1 MNSLDFLK
9 QAQLADNLGYFRL
22 ADQLY
27 KKASRTITA
36 SAFDRALFEAL
47 EKAGIKASERASLEA
62 IEVAL
67 SDSIMAVIRTGESAE
82 FRLFAKEAG
91 LSDETILELM
101 LNAFKNKRFSPTT
114 LERMAKILENK
125 LNSEDSIFNRMLKDV
140 PPKDVPPKDVPPKD
154 VPPKDVPPIETPLD
168 VPPSKFD
175 KLKGNLKQTI
185 NKMMSL
191 SSNKKKLAG
200 LGILVLGS
208 AAAGWYFVN
217 ANGDPVSDEE
227 VEAALNGA
235 DPYSNM
241 YEDRMKAGQQQRQN
255 EAAQKFVDENK
266 SKYTSQ
272 RAFYDAALGA
282 GDKNF
287 ANDVIAIVKK
297 DTPELPRE
305 PTKSGEKESSSYLNK
320 TPYSGS

>member
-91 LSDETILELM
+91 LSDETIQELM
-101 LNAFKNKRFSPTT
+101 QNAFKNKRFSPTT

-125 LNSEDSIFNRMLKDV
+125 LNSEDSIFNRMFK
-140 PPKDVPPKDVPPKD
+140 
-154 VPPKDVPPIETPLD
+154 D

-241 YEDRMKAGQQQRQN
+241 YEDRMKAGQQQKQN

-305 PTKSGEKESSSYLNK
+305 PTKSGEKENSSYLNK

>member
-91 LSDETILELM
+91 LSDETVQELM
-101 LNAFKNKRFSPTT
+101 QNAFRNKRFSPKT
-114 LERMAKILENK
+114 LDRMAKILENK
-125 LNSEDSIFNRMLKDV
+125 LNSEDSIFNRMFKDT
-140 PPKDVPPKDVPPKD
+140 PPKD
-154 VPPKDVPPIETPLD
+154 VPPKDVPPIETPPKD
-168 VPPSKFD
+168 IPPIETPIEIPPSK
-175 KLKGNLKQTI
+175 LKNLGQNI
-185 NKMMSL
+185 QSIFNKIG
-191 SSNKKKLAG
+191 SSNVVRLLKIAG
-200 LGILVLGS
+200 IIVVVG
-208 AAAGWYFVN
+208 AAGVYFMSV
-217 ANGDPVSDEE
+217 NGDPVSDEE

-266 SKYTSQ
+266 SNYTSQ

-320 TPYSGS
+320 TPYSGN

>member
-91 LSDETILELM
+91 LSDETVQELM
-101 LNAFKNKRFSPTT
+101 QNAFKNKRFSPTT

-125 LNSEDSIFNRMLKDV
+125 LNSEDSIFNRMF
-140 PPKDVPPKDVPPKD
+140 KD
-154 VPPKDVPPIETPLD
+154 VPPKDVPPIETPPKDIPPIETPLEI
-168 VPPSKFD
+168 PPSK
-175 KLKGNLKQTI
+175 LKNLGQKIQSI
-185 NKMMSL
+185 IQKIGP
-191 SSNKKKLAG
+191 SNAFRLLKIA
-200 LGILVLGS
+200 GILVVVG
-208 AAAGWYFVN
+208 AAGVYFVSV
-217 ANGDPVSDEE
+217 NGDPVSDEE

>member
-91 LSDETILELM
+91 LSDETIQELM
-101 LNAFKNKRFSPTT
+101 QNAFKNKRFSPTT

-125 LNSEDSIFNRMLKDV
+125 LNSEDSIFNRMFKDV
-140 PPKDVPPKDVPPKD
+140 PPKDI
-154 VPPKDVPPIETPLD
+154 PPIETPLD

-175 KLKGNLKQTI
+175 KLKGNLKQII
-185 NKMMSL
+185 NKMLSL
-191 SSNKKKLAG
+191 SSNQKKLAG

-227 VEAALNGA
+227 VHAALTGD

>member
-27 KKASRTITA
+27 KKASRTVTA
-36 SAFDRALFEAL
+36 SAFDKALLEAL
-47 EKAGIKASERASLEA
+47 EKAGIKAGEKASLEA
-62 IEVAL
+62 VQTALLSALRKAMTKGEAAELRLLLKESGVA
-67 SDSIMAVIRTGESAE
+67 E
-82 FRLFAKEAG
+82 
-91 LSDETILELM
+91 ETIEKIV
-101 LNAFKNKRFSPTT
+101 KNTVDEKAPT
-114 LERMAKILENK
+114 LEFLKSVAIDLEAN
-125 LNSEDSIFNRMLKDV
+125 LNGSKSIFNRMK
-140 PPKDVPPKDVPPKD
+140 
-154 VPPKDVPPIETPLD
+154 PL
-168 VPPSKFD
+168 
-175 KLKGNLKQTI
+175 NRT
-185 NKMMSL
+185 MSYVKEKI
-191 SSNKKKLAG
+191 SSLMKNPGAMKKLIKYGIVASVG
-200 LGILVLGS
+200 ALG
-208 AAAGWYFVN
+208 WNFVN

-227 VEAALNGA
+227 VHAALTGD
-235 DPYSNM
+235 DPYSDM
-241 YEDRMKAGQQQRQN
+241 FEDRMKAGQQQGQN
-255 EAAQKFVDENK
+255 DAAQKFVDENK

>member
-91 LSDETILELM
+91 LSDETVQELM
-101 LNAFKNKRFSPTT
+101 QNAFKNKRFSPTT

-125 LNSEDSIFNRMLKDV
+125 LNSEDSIFNRMFKDV
-140 PPKDVPPKDVPPKD
+140 PPKDVPPIETPPKD
-154 VPPKDVPPIETPLD
+154 IPPIETPLD

-175 KLKGNLKQTI
+175 KLKGNLKQII
-185 NKMMSL
+185 NKMLSL
-191 SSNKKKLAG
+191 SSNQKKLAG

-227 VEAALNGA
+227 VHAALTGD

>member
-36 SAFDRALFEAL
+36 SGFDRALFEAL

-91 LSDETILELM
+91 LSDEAVQELM
-101 LNAFKNKRFSPTT
+101 QNAFRSKKFSPTT

-125 LNSEDSIFNRMLKDV
+125 LNSEDSIFNRMFKDV
-140 PPKDVPPKDVPPKD
+140 PPKDIPPKDI
-154 VPPKDVPPIETPLD
+154 PPIETPLD

-175 KLKGNLKQTI
+175 KLKGNLKQII
-185 NKMMSL
+185 NKMLSL
-191 SSNKKKLAG
+191 SSNQKKLAG

-227 VEAALNGA
+227 VHAALTGD

>member
-91 LSDETILELM
+91 LSDETVQELM
-101 LNAFKNKRFSPTT
+101 QNAFKNKRFSPTT

-125 LNSEDSIFNRMLKDV
+125 LNSEDSIFNRMF
-140 PPKDVPPKDVPPKD
+140 KD

-175 KLKGNLKQTI
+175 KLKGNLKQII
-185 NKMMSL
+185 NKMLSL
-191 SSNKKKLAG
+191 SSNQKKLAG

-227 VEAALNGA
+227 VHAALTGD

>member
-91 LSDETILELM
+91 LSDKTVQELM
-101 LNAFKNKRFSPTT
+101 QNAFKDKRFIPKT
-114 LERMAKILENK
+114 LDRMAKILENK
-125 LNSEDSIFNRMLKDV
+125 LNSEDSIFNRMFKDT
-140 PPKDVPPKDVPPKD
+140 PPKDVPPIETPPKD
-154 VPPKDVPPIETPLD
+154 IPPIETPLD

-175 KLKGNLKQTI
+175 KLKGNLKQII
-185 NKMMSL
+185 NKMLSL
-191 SSNKKKLAG
+191 SSNQKKLAG

-227 VEAALNGA
+227 VHAALTGD

>member
-1 MNSLDFLK
+1 
-9 QAQLADNLGYFRL
+9 
-22 ADQLY
+22 
-27 KKASRTITA
+27 
-36 SAFDRALFEAL
+36 
-47 EKAGIKASERASLEA
+47 
-62 IEVAL
+62 
-67 SDSIMAVIRTGESAE
+67 
-82 FRLFAKEAG
+82 
-91 LSDETILELM
+91 M
-101 LNAFKNKRFSPTT
+101 L
-114 LERMAKILENK
+114 
-125 LNSEDSIFNRMLKDV
+125 
-140 PPKDVPPKDVPPKD
+140 
-154 VPPKDVPPIETPLD
+154 KDVPPIETLPKDIPPIETPLNL
-168 VPPSKFD
+168 PPSKFD

-200 LGILVLGS
+200 LGILALGS

-266 SKYTSQ
+266 SNYTSQ

>member
-91 LSDETILELM
+91 LKDETIQELM
-101 LNAFKNKRFSPTT
+101 QNAFKNKRFSPAT

-125 LNSEDSIFNRMLKDV
+125 LNSEDSIFNRMF
-140 PPKDVPPKDVPPKD
+140 KD
-154 VPPKDVPPIETPLD
+154 VPPKDVPPIETPPKDIPPIETPLD
-168 VPPSKFD
+168 VPPSKFV

-241 YEDRMKAGQQQRQN
+241 YEDRMKAGQQQKQN

-305 PTKSGEKESSSYLNK
+305 PTKSGEKENSSYLNK

>member
-125 LNSEDSIFNRMLKDV
+125 LNSEDSIFNRML
-140 PPKDVPPKDVPPKD
+140 KDVPPKDVPPKD

>member
-27 KKASRTITA
+27 KKASRTVTA
-36 SAFDRALFEAL
+36 SAFDKALLEAL
-47 EKAGIKASERASLEA
+47 EKAGIKAGEKASLEA
-62 IEVAL
+62 VQTALLSALRKAMTKGEAAELRLLLKESGVA
-67 SDSIMAVIRTGESAE
+67 E
-82 FRLFAKEAG
+82 
-91 LSDETILELM
+91 ETIEKIV
-101 LNAFKNKRFSPTT
+101 KNTVDEKAPT
-114 LERMAKILENK
+114 LEFLKSVAIDLEAN
-125 LNSEDSIFNRMLKDV
+125 LNGSKSIFNRMK
-140 PPKDVPPKDVPPKD
+140 
-154 VPPKDVPPIETPLD
+154 PL
-168 VPPSKFD
+168 
-175 KLKGNLKQTI
+175 NRT
-185 NKMMSL
+185 MSYVKEKI
-191 SSNKKKLAG
+191 SSLMKNPGAMKKLIKYGIVASVG
-200 LGILVLGS
+200 ALG
-208 AAAGWYFVN
+208 WNFVN

-227 VEAALNGA
+227 VHAALTGD

-241 YEDRMKAGQQQRQN
+241 FEDRMKAGQQQGQN
-255 EAAQKFVDENK
+255 DAAQKFVDENK

>member
-22 ADQLY
+22 ADKLFNN
-27 KKASRTITA
+27 ASRVVLA
-36 SAFDRALFEAL
+36 SAFDKALFEAL
-47 EKAGIKASERASLEA
+47 EKAGIKAGSASREAISKFFLKSLEA
-62 IEVAL
+62 AMIKGESQELYLLLREAGYSDEAIGKIIADTRLKKAPSAEVAI
-67 SDSIMAVIRTGESAE
+67 DIVAN
-82 FRLFAKEAG
+82 
-91 LSDETILELM
+91 LEKN
-101 LNAFKNKRFSPTT
+101 LN
-114 LERMAKILENK
+114 
-125 LNSEDSIFNRMLKDV
+125 NSTSIFNRMKPSFSDKIKEVGSKGKD
-140 PPKDVPPKDVPPKD
+140 
-154 VPPKDVPPIETPLD
+154 IFT
-168 VPPSKFD
+168 
-175 KLKGNLKQTI
+175 KLM
-185 NKMMSL
+185 NKPNAKKSL
-191 SSNKKKLAG
+191 AIAG
-200 LGILVLGS
+200 IFAV
-208 AAAGWYFVN
+208 AGGAGMYFIK
-217 ANGDPVSDEE
+217 ANGEEASDEE

-297 DTPELPRE
+297 DTPELSRE
-305 PTKSGEKESSSYLNK
+305 PTESEGKESSSYLNK
-320 TPYSGS
+320 TPYS

>member
-36 SAFDRALFEAL
+36 SAFDKALAEAL
-47 EKAGIKASERASLEA
+47 EKAGIKAGERASLEA

-91 LSDETILELM
+91 LSDEAVQELM
-101 LNAFKNKRFSPTT
+101 QNAFRNKKFSPTT

-125 LNSEDSIFNRMLKDV
+125 LNSEDSIFNRMFKDV
-140 PPKDVPPKDVPPKD
+140 PPKDIPPKD
-154 VPPKDVPPIETPLD
+154 VPPKDVPPIETPLEI
-168 VPPSKFD
+168 PPSKF
-175 KLKGNLKQTI
+175 KNLGKKIQSIINIIGPSNAFRLLKI
-185 NKMMSL
+185 
-191 SSNKKKLAG
+191 AG
-200 LGILVLGS
+200 IIAVVG
-208 AAAGWYFVN
+208 AAGIYFVSV
-217 ANGDPVSDEE
+217 NGDPVSDEE

-241 YEDRMKAGQQQRQN
+241 YEDRMKAGQQQKQN

>member
-27 KKASRTITA
+27 KKASRTVTA
-36 SAFDRALFEAL
+36 SGFDRALFEVL
-47 EKAGIKASERASLEA
+47 EKAGFKAGQKASLES
-62 IEVAL
+62 INKAL
-67 SDSIMAVIRTGESAE
+67 VSAFRKAMVDADAVEL
-82 FRLFAKEAG
+82 RLLLKEAG
-91 LSDETILELM
+91 VADEEIEKIVTRAIDRKPPPNVEFLKGVVKSLETN
-101 LNAFKNKRFSPTT
+101 LNGSK
-114 LERMAKILENK
+114 
-125 LNSEDSIFNRMLKDV
+125 SIFNRMK
-140 PPKDVPPKDVPPKD
+140 
-154 VPPKDVPPIETPLD
+154 PL
-168 VPPSKFD
+168 
-175 KLKGNLKQTI
+175 NRT
-185 NKMMSL
+185 MSYVKEKI
-191 SSNKKKLAG
+191 SSLMKNPGAMKKLRN
-200 LGILVLGS
+200 LGIFAALS
-208 AAAGWYFVN
+208 AAGWSFVN

-241 YEDRMKAGQQQRQN
+241 YEDRMKAGQQQAQN

-266 SKYTSQ
+266 SKYTNQ

-305 PTKSGEKESSSYLNK
+305 PTKSGEKDSSSYLNK

>member
-154 VPPKDVPPIETPLD
+154 VPPKDIPPIETPLD

-175 KLKGNLKQTI
+175 KLKGNLKQII
-185 NKMMSL
+185 NKMLSL
-191 SSNKKKLAG
+191 SSNQKKLAG

-227 VEAALNGA
+227 VHAALTGD

>member
-91 LSDETILELM
+91 LSDETVQELM
-101 LNAFKNKRFSPTT
+101 QNAFKNKRFSPTT

-125 LNSEDSIFNRMLKDV
+125 LNSEDSIFNRMF
-140 PPKDVPPKDVPPKD
+140 KDVPPKD

-168 VPPSKFD
+168 VPPSKF
-175 KLKGNLKQTI
+175 KNLGKKIQSIINIIGPSNAFRLLKI
-185 NKMMSL
+185 
-191 SSNKKKLAG
+191 AG
-200 LGILVLGS
+200 IIAVVG
-208 AAAGWYFVN
+208 AAGIYFVSV
-217 ANGDPVSDEE
+217 NGDPVSDEE

-266 SKYTSQ
+266 SKYTNQ

-305 PTKSGEKESSSYLNK
+305 PTKSGEKENSSYLNK

>member
-1 MNSLDFLK
+1 
-9 QAQLADNLGYFRL
+9 
-22 ADQLY
+22 
-27 KKASRTITA
+27 
-36 SAFDRALFEAL
+36 
-47 EKAGIKASERASLEA
+47 
-62 IEVAL
+62 
-67 SDSIMAVIRTGESAE
+67 MAVIRTGESAE

-91 LSDETILELM
+91 LSDKTVQELM
-101 LNAFKNKRFSPTT
+101 QNAFKDKRFIPKT
-114 LERMAKILENK
+114 LDRMAKILENK
-125 LNSEDSIFNRMLKDV
+125 LNSEDSIFNRMFKDT
-140 PPKDVPPKDVPPKD
+140 PPKDVPPIETPPKD
-154 VPPKDVPPIETPLD
+154 IPPIETPLD

-175 KLKGNLKQTI
+175 KLKGNLKQII
-185 NKMMSL
+185 NKMLSL
-191 SSNKKKLAG
+191 SSNQKKLAG

-227 VEAALNGA
+227 VHAALTGD

>member
-91 LSDETILELM
+91 LSDETVVELM

-140 PPKDVPPKDVPPKD
+140 PPIETPPKDI
-154 VPPKDVPPIETPLD
+154 PPIETPLD

-305 PTKSGEKESSSYLNK
+305 PTKSGEKENSSYLNK

>member
-91 LSDETILELM
+91 LSDKTVQELM
-101 LNAFKNKRFSPTT
+101 QNAFKNKRFSPTT

-125 LNSEDSIFNRMLKDV
+125 LNSEDSIFNRMF
-140 PPKDVPPKDVPPKD
+140 KD

-175 KLKGNLKQTI
+175 KLKGNLKQII
-185 NKMMSL
+185 NKMLSL
-191 SSNKKKLAG
+191 SSNQKKLAG

-227 VEAALNGA
+227 VHAALTGD

>member
-91 LSDETILELM
+91 LSDETIQELM
-101 LNAFKNKRFSPTT
+101 QNAFKNKKFSPTT

-125 LNSEDSIFNRMLKDV
+125 LNSEDSIFNRMF
-140 PPKDVPPKDVPPKD
+140 KD
-154 VPPKDVPPIETPLD
+154 VPPKDVPPIETPPKDIPPIETPLEI
-168 VPPSKFD
+168 PPSK
-175 KLKGNLKQTI
+175 LKNLGQKIQSI
-185 NKMMSL
+185 IQKIGP
-191 SSNKKKLAG
+191 SNAFRLLKIA
-200 LGILVLGS
+200 GILGVVG
-208 AAAGWYFVN
+208 AAGVYFVSV
-217 ANGDPVSDEE
+217 NGDPVSEEE

-305 PTKSGEKESSSYLNK
+305 PTKSGEKETSSYLNK

>member
-91 LSDETILELM
+91 LSDETVQELM
-101 LNAFKNKRFSPTT
+101 QNAFKNKRFSPTT

-125 LNSEDSIFNRMLKDV
+125 LNSEDSIFNRMF
-140 PPKDVPPKDVPPKD
+140 KDVPPKD
-154 VPPKDVPPIETPLD
+154 VPPKDVPPIETPPKDIPPIETPLEI
-168 VPPSKFD
+168 PPSK
-175 KLKGNLKQTI
+175 LKNLGQKIQSI
-185 NKMMSL
+185 IQKIGP
-191 SSNKKKLAG
+191 SNAFRLLKIA
-200 LGILVLGS
+200 GILVVVG
-208 AAAGWYFVN
+208 AAGVYFVSV
-217 ANGDPVSDEE
+217 NGDPVSDEE

-241 YEDRMKAGQQQRQN
+241 YEDRMKAGQQQKQN

-305 PTKSGEKESSSYLNK
+305 PTKSGEKENSSYLNK

>member
-67 SDSIMAVIRTGESAE
+67 SDSIKAVIRTGESAE

-91 LSDETILELM
+91 LSDETVVELM

-140 PPKDVPPKDVPPKD
+140 PPIET
-154 VPPKDVPPIETPLD
+154 PPKDVPPIETPLD
-168 VPPSKFD
+168 LPPSKFD

-241 YEDRMKAGQQQRQN
+241 YEDRMKAGQQQKQN

-305 PTKSGEKESSSYLNK
+305 PTKSGEKENSSYLNK

>member
-9 QAQLADNLGYFRL
+9 QAQLADRIGNFKL
-22 ADQLY
+22 ADKLFN
-27 KKASRTITA
+27 KASRVVLA
-36 SAFDRALFEAL
+36 NAFDKALFEAL
-47 EKAGIKASERASLEA
+47 EKAGYKAGERASLEA
-62 IEVAL
+62 IEIAL
-67 SDSIMAVIRTGESAE
+67 ADAILTASRTGEFAE
-82 FRLFAKEAG
+82 FRLLAKEAG
-91 LSDETILELM
+91 LADDTISKYIDQVSIGKLDPKIIENIAKELEV
-101 LNAFKNKRFSPTT
+101 
-114 LERMAKILENK
+114 K
-125 LNSEDSIFNRMLKDV
+125 LNSKDSIFSRMIKDTS
-140 PPKDVPPKDVPPKD
+140 PKDVPSIKT
-154 VPPKDVPPIETPLD
+154 PINT
-168 VPPSKFD
+168 PPSKTPINKIKD
-175 KLKGNLKQTI
+175 VTGNLKQ
-185 NKMMSL
+185 KVQSL
-191 SSNKKKLAG
+191 MKKLGPKGVKILKAAG
-200 LGILVLGS
+200 IIAVVG
-208 AAAGWYFVN
+208 AAGWYFVSV
-217 ANGDPVSDEE
+217 NGDPISDEE

-305 PTKSGEKESSSYLNK
+305 PTKSEGKESSSYLNK
-320 TPYSGS
+320 TPYSGN

>member
-27 KKASRTITA
+27 KKASRTVTA
-36 SAFDRALFEAL
+36 SAFDKALAEAL
-47 EKAGIKASERASLEA
+47 EKAGIKAGERASLKA
-62 IEVAL
+62 IETAL
-67 SDSIMAVIRTGESAE
+67 ADAIMTAVRTGESAE
-82 FRLFAKEAG
+82 FRLLAKEAG
-91 LSDETILELM
+91 LSDKTISTYIDQAFRLRKPDPKIIGRIAKALEV
-101 LNAFKNKRFSPTT
+101 
-114 LERMAKILENK
+114 K

-140 PPKDVPPKDVPPKD
+140 PPIETPPKDI
-154 VPPKDVPPIETPLD
+154 PPIETPLD

-175 KLKGNLKQTI
+175 KLKGNLKQII
-185 NKMMSL
+185 NKMLSL
-191 SSNKKKLAG
+191 SSNQKKLAG
-200 LGILVLGS
+200 RGILVLGS

-227 VEAALNGA
+227 VHAALTGD

>member
-91 LSDETILELM
+91 LSDETVQELM
-101 LNAFKNKRFSPTT
+101 QNAFKNKRFSPTT

-125 LNSEDSIFNRMLKDV
+125 LNSEDSIFNRMF
-140 PPKDVPPKDVPPKD
+140 KDVPPKD

-168 VPPSKFD
+168 VPPSKF
-175 KLKGNLKQTI
+175 KNLGKKIQSIINIIGPSNAFRLLKI
-185 NKMMSL
+185 
-191 SSNKKKLAG
+191 AG
-200 LGILVLGS
+200 IIAVVG
-208 AAAGWYFVN
+208 AAGIYFVSV
-217 ANGDPVSDEE
+217 NGDPVSDEE

-241 YEDRMKAGQQQRQN
+241 YEDRMKAGQQQKQN

-305 PTKSGEKESSSYLNK
+305 PTKSGEKENSSYLNK

>member
-1 MNSLDFLK
+1 MNTLDFLK

-27 KKASRTITA
+27 KKASRVVIS
-36 SAFDRALFEAL
+36 SAFDKALSEAL
-47 EKAGIKASERASLEA
+47 EKAGIKAGERASLKA
-62 IEVAL
+62 IETALADAIMVA
-67 SDSIMAVIRTGESAE
+67 IRTGESTE
-82 FRLFAKEAG
+82 FRLFAKEVG
-91 LSDETILELM
+91 LNDVAISKLISD
-101 LNAFKNKRFSPTT
+101 AHA
-114 LERMAKILENK
+114 ERRIDPPIVKSMARILENK

-140 PPKDVPPKDVPPKD
+140 PPIETPPKDL
-154 VPPKDVPPIETPLD
+154 PPIETPLD
-168 VPPSKFD
+168 LPPSKFD

-241 YEDRMKAGQQQRQN
+241 YEDRMKAGQQQKQN

-297 DTPELPRE
+297 DTPDLPRE
-305 PTKSGEKESSSYLNK
+305 PNKSEGKESSSYLNK

>member
-27 KKASRTITA
+27 KKASRTVTA
-36 SAFDRALFEAL
+36 SAFDKALAEAL
-47 EKAGIKASERASLEA
+47 EKAGIKAGETASLKA
-62 IEVAL
+62 IETAL
-67 SDSIMAVIRTGESAE
+67 ADAIMTAVRTGESAE
-82 FRLFAKEAG
+82 FRLLAKEAG
-91 LSDETILELM
+91 LSDKTISTYIDQAFTLRKPDPKIIGRIAKALEV
-101 LNAFKNKRFSPTT
+101 
-114 LERMAKILENK
+114 K
-125 LNSEDSIFNRMLKDV
+125 LNSEDSIFNRMF
-140 PPKDVPPKDVPPKD
+140 KDVPPKD
-154 VPPKDVPPIETPLD
+154 VPPKDVPPIETLPKDIPPIETPLNL
-168 VPPSKFD
+168 PPSKFD

-200 LGILVLGS
+200 LGILALGS

>member
-27 KKASRTITA
+27 KKASRTVTA
-36 SAFDRALFEAL
+36 SAFDKALAEAL
-47 EKAGIKASERASLEA
+47 EKAGIKAGERASLKA
-62 IEVAL
+62 IETAL
-67 SDSIMAVIRTGESAE
+67 ADAIMTAVRTGESAE
-82 FRLFAKEAG
+82 FRLLAKEAG
-91 LSDETILELM
+91 LSDKTISTYIDQAFRLRKPDPKIIGRIAKALEV
-101 LNAFKNKRFSPTT
+101 
-114 LERMAKILENK
+114 K
-125 LNSEDSIFNRMLKDV
+125 LNSEDSIFNRMF
-140 PPKDVPPKDVPPKD
+140 KD
-154 VPPKDVPPIETPLD
+154 VPPKDVPPIETPPKDVPPIETPLD
-168 VPPSKFD
+168 LPPSKFD

-200 LGILVLGS
+200 LGILALGS

>member
-27 KKASRTITA
+27 KKASRTVTA
-36 SAFDRALFEAL
+36 SAFDKALAEAL
-47 EKAGIKASERASLEA
+47 EKAGIKAGERASLKA
-62 IEVAL
+62 IETAL
-67 SDSIMAVIRTGESAE
+67 ADAIMTAVRTGESAE
-82 FRLFAKEAG
+82 FRLLAKEAG
-91 LSDETILELM
+91 LSDKTISTYIDQAFRLRKPDPKIIGRIAKALEV
-101 LNAFKNKRFSPTT
+101 
-114 LERMAKILENK
+114 K
-125 LNSEDSIFNRMLKDV
+125 LNSEDSIFNRMF
-140 PPKDVPPKDVPPKD
+140 KDVPPKD
-154 VPPKDVPPIETPLD
+154 VPPKDVPPIETPPKDVPPIETPLD
-168 VPPSKFD
+168 LPPSKFD

-200 LGILVLGS
+200 LGILALGS

>member
-91 LSDETILELM
+91 LSDETIQELM
-101 LNAFKNKRFSPTT
+101 QNAFKNKRFSPTT
-114 LERMAKILENK
+114 LERMAKDLENK
-125 LNSEDSIFNRMLKDV
+125 LYSEDSIFNRMLKDV
-140 PPKDVPPKDVPPKD
+140 PPKDVPPIETPPKD
-154 VPPKDVPPIETPLD
+154 IPPIETPLD

-175 KLKGNLKQTI
+175 KLKGNLKQII
-185 NKMMSL
+185 NKMLSL
-191 SSNKKKLAG
+191 SSNQKKLAG
-200 LGILVLGS
+200 RGILVLGS
-208 AAAGWYFVN
+208 AVAGWYFVN

-227 VEAALNGA
+227 VHAALTGD

>member
-36 SAFDRALFEAL
+36 SSFDRALFEAL

-91 LSDETILELM
+91 LSDETVQELM
-101 LNAFKNKRFSPTT
+101 QNAFKNKRFSPRT
-114 LERMAKILENK
+114 LDRMAKILENK
-125 LNSEDSIFNRMLKDV
+125 LNSEDSIFNRMFKDT
-140 PPKDVPPKDVPPKD
+140 PPKD
-154 VPPKDVPPIETPLD
+154 VPPKDVPPIETPPKD
-168 VPPSKFD
+168 VPPIETPLEIPPS
-175 KLKGNLKQTI
+175 KLKNLGQNIQSII
-185 NKMMSL
+185 NKIGP
-191 SSNKKKLAG
+191 SNAVRLLKIAG
-200 LGILVLGS
+200 IIVVVG
-208 AAAGWYFVN
+208 AAGVYFMSV
-217 ANGDPVSDEE
+217 NGDPVSDEE

-305 PTKSGEKESSSYLNK
+305 PIKSGEKESSSYLNK

>member
-62 IEVAL
+62 IELAL

-91 LSDETILELM
+91 LSDEAVQELM
-101 LNAFKNKRFSPTT
+101 QNAVRYKKFSPTT

-125 LNSEDSIFNRMLKDV
+125 LNSEDSIFNRMFKDV

-154 VPPKDVPPIETPLD
+154 VPPKDVPPIETPLEI
-168 VPPSKFD
+168 PPSKF
-175 KLKGNLKQTI
+175 KNLGKKIQSIINIIGPSNAFRLLKI
-185 NKMMSL
+185 
-191 SSNKKKLAG
+191 AG
-200 LGILVLGS
+200 IIAVVG
-208 AAAGWYFVN
+208 AAGIYFVSV
-217 ANGDPVSDEE
+217 NGDPVSDEE

>member
-62 IEVAL
+62 IEIAL
-67 SDSIMAVIRTGESAE
+67 RDSIMAVIRTGESAE

-91 LSDETILELM
+91 LSDETVQELM
-101 LNAFKNKRFSPTT
+101 QNAFKDKRFSPGT
-114 LERMAKILENK
+114 LDRMAKILENK
-125 LNSEDSIFNRMLKDV
+125 LNSEDSIFNRMFKDT
-140 PPKDVPPKDVPPKD
+140 PPKD
-154 VPPKDVPPIETPLD
+154 VPPKDVPPIETPPKD
-168 VPPSKFD
+168 VPPIETPLEIPPS
-175 KLKGNLKQTI
+175 KLKNLGQNIQSII
-185 NKMMSL
+185 NKIGP
-191 SSNKKKLAG
+191 SNAFRLLKIAG
-200 LGILVLGS
+200 IIVVVG
-208 AAAGWYFVN
+208 AAGVYFMSV
-217 ANGDPVSDEE
+217 NGDPVSDEE

>member
-27 KKASRTITA
+27 KKASRTVTA
-36 SAFDRALFEAL
+36 SAFDKALAEAL
-47 EKAGIKASERASLEA
+47 EKAGIKAGETASLKA
-62 IEVAL
+62 IETAL
-67 SDSIMAVIRTGESAE
+67 ADAIMTAVRTGESAE
-82 FRLFAKEAG
+82 FRLLAKEAG
-91 LSDETILELM
+91 LSDKTISTYIDQAYRLRKPDPKIIGRIAKALEV
-101 LNAFKNKRFSPTT
+101 
-114 LERMAKILENK
+114 K

-140 PPKDVPPKDVPPKD
+140 PPIETLPKDI
-154 VPPKDVPPIETPLD
+154 PPIETPLNL
-168 VPPSKFD
+168 PPSKFD

-200 LGILVLGS
+200 LGILALGS

-266 SKYTSQ
+266 SNYTSQ

>member
-91 LSDETILELM
+91 LSDETIQELM
-101 LNAFKNKRFSPTT
+101 QNAFKNKRFSPTT
-114 LERMAKILENK
+114 LERMAKDLENK
-125 LNSEDSIFNRMLKDV
+125 LNSDDSIFNRMLKDV
-140 PPKDVPPKDVPPKD
+140 PPIETPPKDL
-154 VPPKDVPPIETPLD
+154 PPIETPLD
-168 VPPSKFD
+168 LPPSKFD

-241 YEDRMKAGQQQRQN
+241 YEDRMKAGQQQKQN

-305 PTKSGEKESSSYLNK
+305 PTKSGEKENSSYLNK

>member
-27 KKASRTITA
+27 KKASRTVTA
-36 SAFDRALFEAL
+36 SVFDKALAEAL
-47 EKAGIKASERASLEA
+47 EKAGIKAGETASLKA
-62 IEVAL
+62 IETAL
-67 SDSIMAVIRTGESAE
+67 ADAIMTAVRTGESAE
-82 FRLFAKEAG
+82 FRLLAKEAG
-91 LSDETILELM
+91 LSDKTISTYIDQAFTLRKPDPKIIGRIAKALEV
-101 LNAFKNKRFSPTT
+101 
-114 LERMAKILENK
+114 K

-140 PPKDVPPKDVPPKD
+140 PPIETPPKDI
-154 VPPKDVPPIETPLD
+154 PPIETPLNL
-168 VPPSKFD
+168 PPSKFD

-200 LGILVLGS
+200 LGILALGS

>member
-91 LSDETILELM
+91 LSDETIQELM
-101 LNAFKNKRFSPTT
+101 QNAFKNKRFSPTT

-125 LNSEDSIFNRMLKDV
+125 LNSEDSIFNRMF
-140 PPKDVPPKDVPPKD
+140 KD

-175 KLKGNLKQTI
+175 KLKGNLKQII
-185 NKMMSL
+185 NKMLSL
-191 SSNKKKLAG
+191 SSNQKKLAG

-227 VEAALNGA
+227 VHAALTGD